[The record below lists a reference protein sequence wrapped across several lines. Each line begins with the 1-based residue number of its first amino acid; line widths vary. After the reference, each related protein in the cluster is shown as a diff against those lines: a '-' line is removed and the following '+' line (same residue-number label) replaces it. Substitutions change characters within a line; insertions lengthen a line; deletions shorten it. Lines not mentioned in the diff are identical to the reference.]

1 MVFHFL
7 AEAHKVSQL
16 SKESTSLHCAWIQ
29 TDTGHLIIVE
39 NINECNVA
47 NATGGNERLP
57 HEEALDAICIQKHP
71 EMKSSFS
78 G

>member
-1 MVFHFL
+1 
-7 AEAHKVSQL
+7 
-16 SKESTSLHCAWIQ
+16 
-29 TDTGHLIIVE
+29 LIIVVE

-71 EMKSSFS
+71 EIKSSFS